1 MIKFLSGRGNYYK
14 MEYKDYYKVL
24 GVAKD
29 ASQEEIKKQYRKLA
43 VKYHPDKNQGNKQA
57 EDRFKDLGEA
67 YEVLSD
73 PTKRKKYDR
82 LGSNWKQYEQSG
94 PQGGADFS
102 QWAQQQGGR
111 GRQSRPF
118 NEADF
123 GGSDFSDFFNSFFGG
138 GGGRGRRTESAP
150 QKGQDYEA
158 KITISLEEAFHGVER
173 MISLGEEKIKINIPP
188 GVQNQQILRVR
199 GKGGTGRRGGE
210 SGHLY
215 LHVEVEPDPR
225 FDRQDSDLYCDVH
238 IPLYKAVLGGELT
251 ITTLKG
257 DVNIKIPEET
267 QTGKTLRLKGLGMPL
282 YRKKGET
289 GALYIKI
296 IVDLPLNLTSTEKEL
311 FIKLASLRP

>member
-1 MIKFLSGRGNYYK
+1 

-29 ASQEEIKKQYRKLA
+29 ASQEEIKKQYRKQA

-57 EDRFKDLGEA
+57 EERFKDIGEA

-73 PTKRKKYDR
+73 PAKRKKYDR

-111 GRQSRPF
+111 GRQSRTYS
-118 NEADF
+118 EEDF

-158 KITISLEEAFHGVER
+158 KIVITLEEAYHGVER
-173 MISLGEEKIKINIPP
+173 MISLGEEKIKITIPP
-188 GVQNQQILRVR
+188 GVQNEQVLRVR
-199 GKGGTGRRGGE
+199 GKGGAGRRGGE

-215 LHVEVEPDPR
+215 LHVEVEPDQR
-225 FDRQDSDLYCDVH
+225 FDRQDSDLYNDVH
-238 IPLYKAVLGGELT
+238 VPLYTAVLGGELE
-251 ITTLKG
+251 ISTLKG
-257 DVNIKIPEET
+257 NFSIKIPAET

-282 YRKKGET
+282 YRKKGES
-289 GALYIKI
+289 GALFVKI
-296 IVDLPLNLTSTEKEL
+296 IVDIPTNLSDKEKEL
-311 FIKLASLRP
+311 FTRLAALRP